1 MENFRRNNR
10 SGERGGGRRNDRG
23 FNDRNSGR
31 STVMHKAVCS
41 ECGRD
46 CEVPFRPT
54 GDKPVFCSNCFSSRK
69 GAEPR
74 RSDRRDSRR
83 FDSGNRTMYKAICDK
98 CGKECEVP
106 FKPSSDKPIYC
117 SQCFSKGGSNKS
129 SGQINNQFDT
139 INAKLDKILKVL
151 NSPAFTG
158 ADEKKKTIEEKKA
171 PKLKK
176 VSKNKKKVS
185 LKKVKEK
192 NKK

>member
-10 SGERGGGRRNDRG
+10 SGGRGGSRGGDRR

-31 STVMHKAVCS
+31 SAVMHEAVCS
-41 ECGRD
+41 ECGKD

-83 FDSGNRTMYKAICDK
+83 FDSGDRTMHRAVCDK

-117 SQCFSKGGSNKS
+117 SQCFSKGGNSRG
-129 SGQINNQFDT
+129 SGQTNSQFDA
-139 INAKLDKILKVL
+139 INAKLDKILKAL
-151 NSPAFTG
+151 NVSVSTEVT
-158 ADEKKKTIEEKKA
+158 EKKESTKKA
-171 PKLKK
+171 EVSKPKK
-176 VSKNKKKVS
+176 VVKKTDSSKKPKAKKK
-185 LKKVKEK
+185 K
-192 NKK
+192 